1 MNFATK
7 NRGELTKD
15 ELAFIMDLPLVPLLT
30 DEEEVMLLKRYQDGD
45 EEALGR
51 FVEALFRLMMEKRLG
66 KEIADD
72 GRSLK
77 ERLAELTSEDKAYII
92 GLRGIPRPSA
102 EEDASLLHRILD
114 DADKEAKIRFVEAHF
129 SHVLEEWKTQFDK
142 EE

>member
-1 MNFATK
+1 MNSATK

-15 ELAFIMDLPLVPLLT
+15 ELAFIMNLPRVPLLT
-30 DEEEVMLLKRYQDGD
+30 AEEEVMLLKRYQEGD

-51 FVEALFRLMMEKRLG
+51 LVVSLFRLMMEKRLE

-72 GRSLK
+72 GQSLK
-77 ERLAELTSEDKAYII
+77 ERLAELTSEDKAYIV

-102 EEDASLLHRILD
+102 EEDASFLHRILH
-114 DADKEAKIRFVEAHF
+114 DADKEAKIRFAEAHF
-129 SHVLEEWKTQFDK
+129 SHVLEERKKQFDK